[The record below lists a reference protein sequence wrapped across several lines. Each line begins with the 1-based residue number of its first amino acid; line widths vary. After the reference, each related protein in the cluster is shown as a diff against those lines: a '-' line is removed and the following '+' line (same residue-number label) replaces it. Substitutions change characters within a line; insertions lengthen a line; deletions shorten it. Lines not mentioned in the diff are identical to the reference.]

1 MSLSVQ
7 WMTMAA
13 MLLSGIGMGVVFDGY
28 RVVSDELKISRWWI
42 PVFDLLYWIA
52 ATIIVFQVLSASN
65 EGEVRT
71 YVFIGLLLGIGAYY
85 WLFSKIVVRLVH
97 GLIRLVRALIDLAI
111 KLFVIFVVRPLLFLY
126 KLAKVLLAFLL
137 AAAMFL
143 LKIMVQLV
151 RPIGLL
157 LWWMVR
163 PAVRPLIKWIDGW
176 ARPLAVR
183 LRLKERTTIAKNWA
197 VSAWRRVF
205 KRKDNG

>member
-1 MSLSVQ
+1 
-7 WMTMAA
+7 MAA

-97 GLIRLVRALIDLAI
+97 GLIRLVRALIDLTI
-111 KLFVIFVVRPLLFLY
+111 KLFVIFIVRPLLLLY

-137 AAAMFL
+137 AVTMFL

-157 LWWMVR
+157 LWWMIR

-183 LRLKERTTIAKNWA
+183 LRLRERTTI
-197 VSAWRRVF
+197 VSNRAIALWRKVF
-205 KRKDNG
+205 KREHNG

>member
-1 MSLSVQ
+1 
-7 WMTMAA
+7 MTMAA

-28 RVVSDELKISRWWI
+28 RVVSDELKISRWWV

-111 KLFVIFVVRPLLFLY
+111 KLFVIFVVRPLLLLY

-137 AAAMFL
+137 AVTMFL

-157 LWWMVR
+157 LWWMIR

-183 LRLKERTTIAKNWA
+183 FRLKERTTIVNNWA
-197 VSAWRRVF
+197 IAAWRRVF